1 MMAFL
6 VYLQTG
12 ATPQLGAETW
22 ELAKGVMLTLVT
34 LGVAY
39 LVRGVRSLE
48 FEVRD
53 IRADVKIAQGGELAL
68 KKATHEQDLR
78 LDRLEDWKT
87 KLDTV
92 SEIER
97 ELWEGTERREK
108 ARRLRD
114 KVLLDRPLKP

>member
-78 LDRLEDWKT
+78 LARLEDWRT

-108 ARRLRD
+108 ARWLRD